1 MVNTFFRYKL
11 DHALFWLLTIFFHAY
26 TQQWLIEKEGIRN
39 FFIELLVRN
48 GLLAC
53 SIYLTILIALPKFTS
68 EKQASKGILILIAAT
83 LLYVAGKNTH
93 DLYLPGNLS
102 NSSVQFGFLHN
113 TFYNLSIIVF
123 YQAFASTLYLSKQWY
138 VQREQMRSMQVEK
151 LNTELEYLRAQLNP
165 HFLFNSINTIY
176 FLIDKQNQAARDTL
190 GKFSDMLR
198 YQLYECN
205 AHTIDIEKEI
215 RYLKNYTELQQLRVN
230 ENFSVQFACSSQ
242 LSGFA
247 IPPLLMLP
255 LVENAFKHVS
265 HYTERKNEI
274 IIQLTVNH
282 PHLRLHI
289 SNTKESSVTRKENGG
304 IGLRNVKRRLDLI
317 YGDHYQLDIEDTID
331 RYSVTLEIPI
341 V

>member
-1 MVNTFFRYKL
+1 MNTFLRYKL
-11 DHALFWLLTIFFHAY
+11 DHALFWLLTIFFHGY
-26 TQQWLIEKEGIRN
+26 TQQSLIEKEGTGT

-48 GLLAC
+48 GLLAF

-68 EKQASKGILILIAAT
+68 EKQTGKGIFILLAAILI
-83 LLYVAGKNTH
+83 YVAGKNTH
-93 DLYLPGNLS
+93 DMNLPGNFPDS
-102 NSSVQFGFLHN
+102 TIHPGFFHT

-123 YQAFASTLYLSKQWY
+123 YLAFATTLYLSKQWY
-138 VQREQMRSMQVEK
+138 VQREQMRSLQVEK

-176 FLIDKQNQAARDTL
+176 FLIDKQNQSARDTL

-230 ENFSVQFACSSQ
+230 ENFSVQFTCSSQ
-242 LSGFA
+242 LSGFS

-274 IIQLTVNH
+274 IIQLTLNH
-282 PHLRLHI
+282 PHLKLHI
-289 SNTKESSVTRKENGG
+289 SNTKEPSATRKENGG

-317 YGDHYQLDIEDTID
+317 YEEHYQLLLEDTPD